1 MSQAAIRQNTSV
13 KSSPEKQLRSQ
24 NPAAQSF
31 EAKTR
36 TEANKGAMIM
46 VEEPDFQ
53 NTIINSFGT
62 ADMVLGSGRIIVNGD
77 SAGTGDGH
85 ASQSIEGM
93 SNQVIAAVSGEDCG
107 GVKGDD

>member
-1 MSQAAIRQNTSV
+1 
-13 KSSPEKQLRSQ
+13 
-24 NPAAQSF
+24 
-31 EAKTR
+31 
-36 TEANKGAMIM
+36 M

-93 SNQVIAAVSGEDCG
+93 SN
-107 GVKGDD
+107 